1 MRLLRPRYL
10 NILLGFLGVY
20 ALAILILAGVGEEQF
35 EDMHLALD
43 IGNGI
48 LSLLLAVFLL
58 GERHS
63 IEPRAR
69 NHLVIGFGFSAAAG
83 WLHILNS
90 FEWSGWFSGVN
101 PYSAT
106 LLAASWIPAS
116 YVLPL
121 ALAWVYWLMRGKCRL
136 SPARFA
142 AGMTALT
149 LGLMLLSLA
158 LPHVVEGGLP
168 AVARVVQAPLLL
180 LWAGVIAVYWRKRHQ
195 HPIFEGV
202 ALMGVLLLVSDLS
215 LLYSIAPDDKFA
227 MMAHFGKFFGY
238 AMLHLIQMRIAEEDS
253 EARSEAEAELR
264 IAAVAFNLQV
274 SMLITDAQGVILR
287 VNQMF
292 TQTTGYTADEVV
304 GQLPHLLKS
313 ARHPAGFYRTMWA
326 AIRRTGTWQGENWC
340 RRKNGEMFP
349 NLLNI
354 SAVRGDDGQ
363 VSHYIGAYLD
373 ITERKAAEEEIKQ
386 LAFYDTLTGLPNRR
400 LLLDRLQKAL
410 ISSARSGRRGALM
423 FIDLDNFKTI
433 NDTLGHDAGDSLLKQ
448 AASRLLACVREDDTV
463 ARLGGDEFVVMLVE
477 LSKLELE
484 AAAQTEVI
492 GEKILGSLGQ
502 PYPLHN
508 KECISTPSIGVAMC
522 SGRHREMEELMKRAD
537 IAMYQAKESGRNA
550 LRFFE
555 PEMQDAIDERATL
568 EAELRRA
575 LDKRHFQLFYQIQV
589 DSAHRLLGV
598 EGLIRWM
605 HPERGLMLPD
615 QFIPLAEETGLILP
629 IGQWILETAS
639 AQLRAWQDNVLTK
652 DLVLAVNVSAKQ
664 FRQVDFAAQVLACVA
679 QYDINPAR
687 LKLELTESLLF
698 ENTEALIATMNTL
711 HASGVQ
717 FSLDDFGTG
726 YSSLQYL
733 KSLPLNQIK
742 IDHSFVRDIAVNL
755 SDRAIV
761 RTIIAMAQSLSLDV
775 IAEGVETEQQRQLL
789 WDKGCTHFQGY
800 LFSPPVPLEQFE
812 VLLEEYI

>member
-1 MRLLRPRYL
+1 
-10 NILLGFLGVY
+10 
-20 ALAILILAGVGEEQF
+20 LAILILAGTGDDKF
-35 EDMHLALD
+35 EHLHLGLD
-43 IGNGI
+43 ISNGI

-63 IEPRAR
+63 IEPNAR
-69 NHLVIGFGFSAAAG
+69 NYLVIGFGFSAAAE
-83 WLHILNS
+83 WLHTLGG
-90 FEWSGWFSGVN
+90 FAWSGWFAGVN
-101 PYSAT
+101 TYSAMW
-106 LLAASWIPAS
+106 LAASWIPAS
-116 YVLPL
+116 LVLPL
-121 ALAWVYWLMRGKCRL
+121 ALAWVYKLMRCKCSL
-136 SPARFA
+136 SPGRFA
-142 AGMTALT
+142 AGMVALT
-149 LGLMLLSLA
+149 LGSVLLALA
-158 LPHVVEGGLP
+158 LPRLIDGGLP
-168 AVARVVQAPLLL
+168 VVIRVVQVFLLL
-180 LWAGVIAVYWRKRHQ
+180 FWVGVIAVYWRKRHQ
-195 HPIFEGV
+195 HRIFEGF
-202 ALMGVLLLVSDLS
+202 ALMGVLLFLSDLYM
-215 LLYSIAPDDKFA
+215 LYSAAPDDKFSV
-227 MMAHFGKFFGY
+227 MAHLGKFFAY
-238 AMLHLIQMRIAEEDS
+238 TMLHLIQMRIAEEDS
-253 EARSEAEAELR
+253 EARGEAEAELR

-274 SMLITDAQGVILR
+274 SMLITDAKGVILR

-313 ARHPAGFYRTMWA
+313 ARHHAGFYRTMWA

-363 VSHYIGAYLD
+363 VSHYIGAYID
-373 ITERKAAEEEIKQ
+373 ITERKAAEDEIKQ

-400 LLLDRLQKAL
+400 LLLDRLQQAL

-433 NDTLGHDAGDSLLKQ
+433 NDTLGHDAGDALLKQ

-477 LSKLELE
+477 LSKQELE

-508 KECISTPSIGVAMC
+508 NECISTPSIGVAMC
-522 SGRHREMEELMKRAD
+522 SGRHRQMEELMKRAD
-537 IAMYQAKESGRNA
+537 IAMYQAKDSGRNA

-555 PEMQDAIDERATL
+555 PEMQDAINERAALEIELRHALDER
-568 EAELRRA
+568 
-575 LDKRHFQLFYQIQV
+575 HFHLYYQIQV
-589 DSAHRLLGV
+589 DSARRVLGV

-605 HPERGLMLPD
+605 HPERGLMLPA

-629 IGQWILETAS
+629 IGLWILQTAC
-639 AQLRAWQDNVLTK
+639 AQLKVWQENVLTK

-679 QYDINPAR
+679 QHDINPAR
-687 LKLELTESLLF
+687 LKLELTESMLF
-698 ENTEALIATMNTL
+698 ENSEALIATMNTL
-711 HASGVQ
+711 HASGMQ

-742 IDHSFVRDIAVNL
+742 IDHSFVREMAVNL
-755 SDRAIV
+755 GDRAIV
-761 RTIIAMAQSLSLDV
+761 RTIIAMAQSLELGV

-789 WDKGCTHFQGY
+789 LDKGCTHFQGY
-800 LFSPPVPLEQFE
+800 LFGQPVPIEQFE
-812 VLLEEYI
+812 ALLVLH